1 MDRGTDTRQKLVGAA
16 RELFAE
22 SGIEGTSMR
31 EISRVAGQGNTSALQ
46 YHFGDRL
53 GLLRA
58 VLAPHQVRV
67 DAGRAS
73 LLDDIESRKEA
84 TIREMAGALV
94 RPSAAMLA
102 QEGGKAYLRI
112 MAEIWRDPRRFKHA
126 GSNAENGLK
135 RWREATKQIMPDFTS
150 PLHRRFAAIQL
161 SFNELGRRAAT
172 RRRHDHRLFIS
183 DLIDLTGGILAAP
196 VSGETERLLAERE
209 KGRTRK

>member
-1 MDRGTDTRQKLVGAA
+1 LDKGTDARHKLVDAA
-16 RELFAE
+16 RDLFAQ
-22 SGIEGTSMR
+22 SGIDGTSLR

-46 YHFGDRL
+46 YHFGDRET
-53 GLLRA
+53 LLRA

-73 LLDDIESRKEA
+73 LLDDIESRNKT
-84 TIREMAGALV
+84 TIREMAAALV
-94 RPSAAMLA
+94 RPSAAMLE

-112 MAEIWRDPRRFKHA
+112 MAEIWRDPRRFKQT
-126 GSNAENGLK
+126 GSSAKNGLK
-135 RWREATKQIMPDFTS
+135 RWREATGEIMPDFTL

-196 VSGETERLLAERE
+196 VSDETERLLAERE
-209 KGRTRK
+209 KDRPRR